1 MLQVLTNGTW
11 VCEFPQPLLASL
23 THALHLPDLCWHL
36 SWCPAC
42 SPQTQTSAA
51 LLSKS
56 FPGPSVTPAE
66 SLPEKLPNTVLS
78 FLGQG
83 PVQPITCFC
92 TACKLRMSVRFS
104 NS

>member
-83 PVQPITCFC
+83 ASPTHHLFLYCLQAKDECEIF
-92 TACKLRMSVRFS
+92 K
-104 NS
+104 